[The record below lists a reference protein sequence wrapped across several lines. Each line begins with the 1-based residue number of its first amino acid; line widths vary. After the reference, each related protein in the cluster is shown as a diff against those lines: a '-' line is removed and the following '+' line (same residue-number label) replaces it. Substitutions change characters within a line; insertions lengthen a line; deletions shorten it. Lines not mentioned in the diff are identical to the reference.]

1 MTELELELEWC
12 RVCCSQH
19 GQFVSC
25 PGYVEI
31 SGPERRGRQFMAH
44 RPADSEAYQVLM
56 APAGDF
62 WQARIITIPDTE
74 WKVPDSRRSAKF
86 FADSEVE
93 AERKAVLFI
102 QKFCKEKRIDL
113 REIRAGQALGQDGVP
128 TGRRAR
134 GKRYDHEMT
143 AMFGA
148 DRPDWPARIS
158 NVSETGVCLETRQPE
173 KVGQRVRIVLQV
185 SEFRIPLVGVVA
197 WSRRRSHRGL
207 PLGMGVELDDPPAVY
222 LQLLASLRE
231 SEPER

>member
-1 MTELELELEWC
+1 VSDLELELEWC

-31 SGPERRGRQFMAH
+31 SGHEKRGRQFMAH
-44 RPADSEAYQVLM
+44 RPANSEAYQVLV
-56 APAGDF
+56 APAGEL
-62 WQARIITIPDTE
+62 WQARIITIPDFE
-74 WKVPDSRRSAKF
+74 WKVPGSRRAAKF
-86 FADSEVE
+86 FDRSEVQ
-93 AERKAVLFI
+93 AERKAVLYI
-102 QKFCKEKRIDL
+102 QKFCKDKRVDL
-113 REIRAGQALGQDGVP
+113 REIRAGQALGQDGLS

-143 AMFGA
+143 ALFGV

-158 NVSETGVCLETRQPE
+158 NVSDTGVCLETRRPE
-173 KVGQRVRIVLQV
+173 NVGQRVRIVLQV
-185 SEFRIPLVGVVA
+185 EEFRIPLVGVVA

-231 SEPER
+231 PEPES

>member
-1 MTELELELEWC
+1 MDSRADAALCSPTGTSLAVSDLELELEWC

-31 SGPERRGRQFMAH
+31 SGRERRGRQFMAH
-44 RPADSEAYQVLM
+44 RPAGSEAYQVLV
-56 APAGDF
+56 AQAGEF
-62 WQARIITIPDTE
+62 WQARITTIPDDE
-74 WKVPDSRRSAKF
+74 WKVPDSRRAAKF
-86 FADSEVE
+86 FAPSEVE
-93 AERKAVLFI
+93 AERKAVLYI

-143 AMFGA
+143 AMFGV

-158 NVSETGVCLETRQPE
+158 NISDTGVCLETRRPE
-173 KVGQRVRIVLQV
+173 NVGQRVRIVLQV
-185 SEFRIPLVGVVA
+185 DEFRL
-197 WSRRRSHRGL
+197 GL
-207 PLGMGVELDDPPAVY
+207 Q
-222 LQLLASLRE
+222 QLLQSLDRSGNARL
-231 SEPER
+231 SEYRQTC